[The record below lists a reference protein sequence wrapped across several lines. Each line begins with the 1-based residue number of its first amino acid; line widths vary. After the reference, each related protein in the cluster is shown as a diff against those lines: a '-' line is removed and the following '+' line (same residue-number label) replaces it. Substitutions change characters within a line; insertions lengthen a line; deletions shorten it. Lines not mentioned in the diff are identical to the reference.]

1 MVWYGAG
8 GNKIYNQLQES
19 LSLLDN
25 IGKSNLLESAIPKGI
40 HSVTYGSDE
49 WLQSGSYLRFANL
62 SFGYKFNVTRIKYIS
77 ALRVSLTGQNLALI
91 TKYQGLD
98 PEVDASGGSGTGVDN
113 GGYPRTRTFS
123 LGLNVILK

>member
-8 GNKIYNQLQES
+8 GNKIYNQLEES

-62 SFGYKFNVTRIKYIS
+62 SFGYKFDVTHVKYIS
-77 ALRVSLTGQNLALI
+77 ALRISLTGQNLALI

-98 PEVDASGGSGTGVDN
+98 PEVDASGGGGTGVDN